1 MILKDPENLPLAT
14 EIFAN
19 TDIHI
24 TTTGERHLG
33 AVIGSREF
41 RSEYVTDKIN
51 KWIKDVEEIAEVAN
65 DEPQIAYSAYTKALC
80 MRWCFLQRTVPDIK
94 EYFIPL
100 EEVIRDKLIP
110 AIIGRAV
117 TDLERK
123 LISLPVRLG
132 GMGIQDPT
140 VTAQIEFRNSSIITR
155 NLTELIMSQETTL
168 DNYNAERMKQVISQ
182 LKNEKEERRIEQLQ
196 EVLDAVDEKL
206 KRSIELAGEKGAG
219 AWLTA
224 LPLRSLG
231 YVLNKQQ
238 FRDAIRLR
246 YGWKI
251 PHTPLFCGCKKKN
264 SVNHTLNCPLGGYV
278 YMRHDNLKNYE
289 ASLLKEVCKDVRLEP
304 GLLPIGNAEVDS
316 RILDEKARLDVS
328 AVGVWSP
335 AERTF
340 LDVRVV
346 NLNSDSY
353 LNQTPAQVYG
363 DNERSKKRSYNDRI
377 LQVEKGSFSPL
388 IFSTSGGMGP
398 ECTRFHKRVAELI
411 AAKRGEQYSDVMNYI
426 RTKLR
431 FSLLKSILVAIRG
444 VRGRGMRED
453 AEVPIS
459 DLSLN
464 IIPER
469 SGYEL

>member
-1 MILKDPENLPLAT
+1 M
-14 EIFAN
+14 
-19 TDIHI
+19 
-24 TTTGERHLG
+24 
-33 AVIGSREF
+33 IGSRQF

-51 KWIKDVEEIAEVAN
+51 KWIQDVEEIAEIAK
-65 DEPQIAYSAYTKALC
+65 DEPQIAYSAFTKAIC

-94 EYFIPL
+94 DYFVPL

-110 AIIGRAV
+110 GIVGREV

-140 VTAQIEFRNSSIITR
+140 ATAQIEFRNSSIITR
-155 NLTELIMSQETTL
+155 NLTELIMSQETNL
-168 DNYNAERMKQVISQ
+168 ENYNPERMKQVINQ
-182 LKNEKEERRIEQLQ
+182 LKNEKEERRIERLQ
-196 EVLDAVDEKL
+196 EVMGAVDEKL

-224 LPLRSLG
+224 LPLQSMG

-238 FRDAIRLR
+238 FRDAICLR

-251 PHTPLFCGCKKKN
+251 PHTPLYCGCKKKN
-264 SVNHTLNCPLGGYV
+264 SVDHTLNCKLGGYV
-278 YMRHDNLKNYE
+278 YMRHDNLRDYE
-289 ASLLKEVCKDVRLEP
+289 ASLLREVCKDVRVEP
-304 GLLPIGNAEVDS
+304 GLLPIGNAEVQGTV
-316 RILDEKARLDVS
+316 LGEKARLDVS

-335 AERTF
+335 SERTF
-340 LDVRVV
+340 LDVRVMH
-346 NLNSDSY
+346 LNSPSY
-353 LNQTPAQVYG
+353 MDQTPDELYREK
-363 DNERSKKRSYNDRI
+363 EREKKRSYNDRV

-388 IFSTSGGMGP
+388 IFSTTGGMGP

-411 AAKRGEQYSDVMNYI
+411 AAKRGEEYSDVMNHI

-431 FSLLKSILVAIRG
+431 FSLLKSILVAVRG